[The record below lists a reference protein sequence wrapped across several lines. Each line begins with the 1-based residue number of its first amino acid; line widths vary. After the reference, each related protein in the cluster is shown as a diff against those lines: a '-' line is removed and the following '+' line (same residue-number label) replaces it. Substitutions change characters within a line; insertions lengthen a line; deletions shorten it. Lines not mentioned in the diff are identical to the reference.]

1 MRRSRVIS
9 PSLASASAIAAPTL
23 SQLHRLGLRLKQGH
37 TRSQSRSRSR
47 SRKHSLN
54 FLGLIVLVSAIGSL
68 FPVVL
73 GKCGEGKL
81 KISLHKPWRYDK
93 IILHFEVLYTIN
105 KVPSAPFNNIWFDYN
120 LCSKVSY
127 SMTIQWNN
135 IKFIAD
141 FQLYC
146 EFMKRSLH
154 IEREK

>member
-81 KISLHKPWRYDK
+81 KISLHKPRDMIKLYFILK
-93 IILHFEVLYTIN
+93 FFTPSTKNRQHLSIISDLITIYA
-105 KVPSAPFNNIWFDYN
+105 VN
-120 LCSKVSY
+120 LA
-127 SMTIQWNN
+127 TP
-135 IKFIAD
+135 
-141 FQLYC
+141 
-146 EFMKRSLH
+146 
-154 IEREK
+154 